1 MGKSMTI
8 KPVPVPNLLS
18 EMFMSMLKVF
28 CFIIVIIIVLNNVL
42 WVYYVSKPTTPR
54 IGDTHVEITQTG
66 NKNIKQ
72 NINP

>member
-1 MGKSMTI
+1 MTI

-42 WVYYVSKPTTPR
+42 WVYYVSKPISPR
-54 IGDTHVEITQTG
+54 IGDTHVEITQ
-66 NKNIKQ
+66 NKDSSIK
-72 NINP
+72 NTTN